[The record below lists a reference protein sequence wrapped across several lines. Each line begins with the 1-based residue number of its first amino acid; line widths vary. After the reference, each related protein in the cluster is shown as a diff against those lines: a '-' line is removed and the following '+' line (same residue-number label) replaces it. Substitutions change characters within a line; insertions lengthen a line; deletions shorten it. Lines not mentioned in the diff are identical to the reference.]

1 MPRQMLISQYN
12 PSMLL
17 WWETPALTRVQSS
30 VRFITGSGTEKQLN
44 NSVLVNLTI
53 TILTVLLHVELT
65 FGNEATSMSF
75 FFLTVRIKQSL
86 LYAMWFLFHNVTK
99 IFPKANADVV
109 FKEDNKWHLLFSHIW
124 PLGCFY
130 DPTKELVRWWNC
142 IWKPPSP
149 KQL

>member
-1 MPRQMLISQYN
+1 MLISQYN
-12 PSMLL
+12 PCMLL
-17 WWETPALTRVQSS
+17 WWETPTLTRVQSS

-53 TILTVLLHVELT
+53 TILTVLLYVELT
-65 FGNEATSMSF
+65 FGNKAMSMSMF
-75 FFLTVRIKQSL
+75 FYSKTQTELSICRVISFPQCTS
-86 LYAMWFLFHNVTK
+86 AK